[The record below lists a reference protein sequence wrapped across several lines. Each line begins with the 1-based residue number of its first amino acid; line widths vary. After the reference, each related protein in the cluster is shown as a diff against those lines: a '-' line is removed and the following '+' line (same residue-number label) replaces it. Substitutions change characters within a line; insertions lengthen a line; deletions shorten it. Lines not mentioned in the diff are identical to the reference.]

1 MTDMQKRID
10 ELSKQIDK
18 EWVALNDQKM
28 KIFNLTIERDT
39 LVLKKEI
46 EMKKVIGW
54 LDHYYDRTYG
64 SHDSPMNLDDLP
76 AINNKFKTYL
86 KGGES

>member
-1 MTDMQKRID
+1 M
-10 ELSKQIDK
+10 ELTK
-18 EWVALNDQKM
+18 E
-28 KIFNLTIERDT
+28 
-39 LVLKKEI
+39 

-54 LDHYYDRTYG
+54 LENYYSLIYG

-86 KGGES
+86 KGGEN

>member
-1 MTDMQKRID
+1 MYTQQNHKVKLLIM
-10 ELSKQIDK
+10 ELTK
-18 EWVALNDQKM
+18 E
-28 KIFNLTIERDT
+28 
-39 LVLKKEI
+39 

-76 AINNKFKTYL
+76 TINDKFKTYL
-86 KGGES
+86 EGGEN

>member
-1 MTDMQKRID
+1 M
-10 ELSKQIDK
+10 ELTK
-18 EWVALNDQKM
+18 E
-28 KIFNLTIERDT
+28 
-39 LVLKKEI
+39 

-76 AINNKFKTYL
+76 NVVEKFKTYL
-86 KGGES
+86 NGGKTK

>member
-1 MTDMQKRID
+1 MLDLLLTQNHKVKLLNM
-10 ELSKQIDK
+10 EL
-18 EWVALNDQKM
+18 
-28 KIFNLTIERDT
+28 T
-39 LVLKKEI
+39 KK

-76 AINNKFKTYL
+76 TINDKFKTYL
-86 KGGES
+86 NGGENNG

>member
-1 MTDMQKRID
+1 MLDLLLTQNHKVKLLIM
-10 ELSKQIDK
+10 ELTK
-18 EWVALNDQKM
+18 E
-28 KIFNLTIERDT
+28 
-39 LVLKKEI
+39 

-86 KGGES
+86 KGGENNG

>member
-1 MTDMQKRID
+1 M
-10 ELSKQIDK
+10 ELTK
-18 EWVALNDQKM
+18 E
-28 KIFNLTIERDT
+28 
-39 LVLKKEI
+39 
-46 EMKKVIGW
+46 EMKKVIDR

-86 KGGES
+86 KGGETND

>member
-1 MTDMQKRID
+1 MLDLLLTQNHKVKLLNM
-10 ELSKQIDK
+10 ELTK
-18 EWVALNDQKM
+18 EEL
-28 KIFNLTIERDT
+28 
-39 LVLKKEI
+39 
-46 EMKKVIGW
+46 KKVIGW

-86 KGGES
+86 KGGETND

>member
-1 MTDMQKRID
+1 M
-10 ELSKQIDK
+10 ELTK
-18 EWVALNDQKM
+18 E
-28 KIFNLTIERDT
+28 
-39 LVLKKEI
+39 

-76 AINNKFKTYL
+76 AINNKFKTSSFHQLWLKIKMPPGDYL
-86 KGGES
+86 AQS

>member
-1 MTDMQKRID
+1 MLDLLLTQNHKVKLLNM
-10 ELSKQIDK
+10 ELTK
-18 EWVALNDQKM
+18 E
-28 KIFNLTIERDT
+28 
-39 LVLKKEI
+39 

-76 AINNKFKTYL
+76 TINNKFKTYF
-86 KGGES
+86 KGGENNE